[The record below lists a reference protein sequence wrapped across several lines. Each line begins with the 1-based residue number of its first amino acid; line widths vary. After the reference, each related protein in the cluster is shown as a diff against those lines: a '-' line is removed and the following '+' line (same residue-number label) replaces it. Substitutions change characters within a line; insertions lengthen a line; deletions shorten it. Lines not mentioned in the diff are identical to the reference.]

1 MVHRIHHQ
9 ILELELPREA
19 GAIALQRRASRIFQE
34 QVLPRLDAAF
44 SRIAPTDRV
53 VRIQELTV
61 DLGNIGEAGWEEAFV
76 EACVAQ
82 ISQQVAECAFEV
94 RPNQADNVENISRE
108 ASSLE
113 VLRFFLENG
122 FMPWF
127 ASGMTVATLE
137 NDIQSADFTRIS
149 PAEKQRW
156 RLFFQRNPAALK
168 RLVWQFRAP
177 FSTAF
182 FASVLDIPETALAE
196 VFRRATAAFHAVM
209 TPQMRIR
216 VLGNLL
222 SADLQNVRQPAD
234 WSDVLAAVFSREM
247 SDFKNPEK
255 SKTHD
260 EPEAIKRPATHM
272 KPDVL
277 EGIAVENAGLVILAA
292 YLPTFFRKN
301 ELDLTAPENEALVFQ
316 AIHALH
322 FMATGKTNPEEPSLI
337 LPKILCGLSLETPV
351 PQDVELSSE
360 IQSEVTNLLEAV
372 IRNWSVLKSASPDG
386 LRSGFLMR
394 NGILTWQED
403 RQSWLLQVERLG
415 QDLLLDHLP
424 WTFGTVKL
432 PWMEYFINTEW

>member
-76 EACVAQ
+76 EACVSQ

-94 RPNQADNVENISRE
+94 RPNQAGNVENISRE

-113 VLRFFLENG
+113 ILRFFLENG

-137 NDIQSADFTRIS
+137 NEIQAAISMQEGAVQTTTFTQQFS

-156 RLFFQRNPAALK
+156 RQFFQRNPAALK

-177 FSTAF
+177 FSMAI

-196 VFRRATAAFHAVM
+196 
-209 TPQMRIR
+209 
-216 VLGNLL
+216 
-222 SADLQNVRQPAD
+222 
-234 WSDVLAAVFSREM
+234 
-247 SDFKNPEK
+247 
-255 SKTHD
+255 
-260 EPEAIKRPATHM
+260 
-272 KPDVL
+272 
-277 EGIAVENAGLVILAA
+277 
-292 YLPTFFRKN
+292 
-301 ELDLTAPENEALVFQ
+301 
-316 AIHALH
+316 
-322 FMATGKTNPEEPSLI
+322 
-337 LPKILCGLSLETPV
+337 
-351 PQDVELSSE
+351 
-360 IQSEVTNLLEAV
+360 
-372 IRNWSVLKSASPDG
+372 
-386 LRSGFLMR
+386 
-394 NGILTWQED
+394 
-403 RQSWLLQVERLG
+403 
-415 QDLLLDHLP
+415 
-424 WTFGTVKL
+424 
-432 PWMEYFINTEW
+432 